1 MRNLDAYPFEVR
13 PLTVEEGGGFLVSY
27 PDFSECVSDG
37 ETPEEAI
44 ANGREALMETIAALE
59 EKGLPVPA
67 PNSGGIASGSARRL
81 DRSDTPGP
89 DHRFTDSKSGRD
101 SLRRNGGTA
110 KRPLSPAAM
119 GTIVHLSVDKCGRQ
133 QLVGVEFQR
142 ATPQGR
148 LGDVMHLFAFLFI
161 RRLDDQSGP
170 FERTQHAS

>member
-67 PNSGGIASGSARRL
+67 PNSGGIASGKFMTRVPRSVHAQLTIRAKAEGVSLNSLVTALLAEGLGRREV
-81 DRSDTPGP
+81 
-89 DHRFTDSKSGRD
+89 HR
-101 SLRRNGGTA
+101 
-110 KRPLSPAAM
+110 
-119 GTIVHLSVDKCGRQ
+119 
-133 QLVGVEFQR
+133 
-142 ATPQGR
+142 
-148 LGDVMHLFAFLFI
+148 
-161 RRLDDQSGP
+161 
-170 FERTQHAS
+170 